1 MENKIVINGFSPYSC
16 TYPNQI
22 SKMLSERSI
31 EDLDKIDSN
40 WGDVGNWW
48 YLDGKLEEVFHYD
61 KAFFIHKP
69 KGALY
74 GKNIP
79 VKVIGI
85 KEKCIG
91 FFWFDEYKNR
101 KGEVTSVK
109 QRGLVGFA
117 SDKDFIE
124 RANNKFGRAF
134 I

>member
-1 MENKIVINGFSPYSC
+1 MKSKIVINGFSPYAK
-16 TYPNQI
+16 TYPNKI
-22 SKMLSERSI
+22 SKMLSTMDV
-31 EDLDKIDSN
+31 EDMNKIDSH
-40 WGDVGNWW
+40 WGDVSNWW
-48 YLDGKLEEVFHYD
+48 YLDGELEDVFHYD

-85 KEKCIG
+85 KKKCVG

-101 KGEVTSVK
+101 KGEVTAVE

-124 RANNKFGRAF
+124 RANKKFERPV